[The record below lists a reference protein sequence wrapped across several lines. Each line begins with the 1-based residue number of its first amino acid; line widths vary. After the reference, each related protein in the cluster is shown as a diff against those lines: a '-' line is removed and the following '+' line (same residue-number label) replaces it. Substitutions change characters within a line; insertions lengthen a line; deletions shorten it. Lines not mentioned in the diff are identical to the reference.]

1 MRSNYIQARSRMADE
16 TTRTDDR
23 RAWTDDPFRGTRRE
37 TDGHGTKENKVGVCT
52 IVKKVSSVYKL

>member
-1 MRSNYIQARSRMADE
+1 MADE